1 MPPHKHT
8 LRMIHWSIPPGVT
21 MTDAFV
27 FAKIGQTDRSGV
39 LEAITALDPVSEAHL
54 VAGTYDLIA
63 ETHTDEVYDALQL
76 VADAIADIDG
86 VIDTKTYVAI
96 D

>member
-39 LEAITALDPVSEAHL
+39 LEAITA
-54 VAGTYDLIA
+54 YDLIA